1 MGGQVL
7 NQTFA
12 LAAFAQMTDLHLVD
26 DQSPL
31 RVEFLDRFADPGPL
45 NASTY
50 PTTAAYRAHECLS
63 TQVVDAMCRAL
74 RRVARGP
81 RTGQP
86 LSFTVVSGDAV
97 DNCQFNEVRW
107 YIDLLDGGVAVT
119 PSSGR
124 SFDHSVTGDSLGL
137 DIHYWHPA
145 NKQFELHNSNGPG
158 LDLAFQAG
166 FPDVLQL
173 PGAARETF
181 TGTGL
186 GMPWFAVFGNH
197 DVLVQGNVPV
207 WYDLFGLNVRDVAVG
222 EFKRTGVAEALPNQ
236 LVDLSDYIALAK
248 LAIFQ
253 DFAGVL
259 VPADGDRRLL
269 DQGQFIDEHFVT
281 HGQPDGHGF
290 TLGSHDAHYI
300 IPDEPTALVRHVV
313 LDTTNPIG
321 GANGL
326 LDDDQWNWLKGVLK
340 TGSSRYL
347 SDDKHNPAII
357 EQPGVD
363 DVLFVIH
370 CHHTISTMDNVLY
383 PPPFPVH
390 HGGELE
396 DLLLRFP
403 NVILMVNGHNHKNEI
418 IAHQRP
424 WPFTMPGGFWE
435 VNTASHIDWPIQSR
449 LFEVT
454 CGGGV
459 ISVFTTMVDA
469 DAPLDWRD
477 EDIHN
482 PAALASLAREVAA
495 NDLQQRDRNVPT
507 RPGQVEDRN
516 VQLLLPAP
524 IALPNPPTFGSP
536 VALTAAGEGLSP
548 QPILLAGADDD
559 DAGWQGVL
567 TGTDLVLTPSGV
579 KLRAVAAAIN
589 ADTRMEVFGVDPD
602 GAPWHRLQLTPD
614 ASGDAG
620 WSAWT
625 PLPVPPSGSLTCIA
639 ATLAA
644 DGRVEVFGS
653 DTLSDPGPDGQPGG
667 LWHAVQTT
675 PGASTLTDW
684 TPFAGGEGGFTQLAV
699 ATNDDG
705 RVELFG
711 IATVGAEVMH
721 RSQTAPGQWAGS
733 AWRSLGL
740 ITTSI
745 ATTHYSGTLYLVAA
759 GEDGQ
764 VFHTHQTI
772 PGGAVWATWEQ
783 LDADS
788 TWARFAIRHLA
799 ACVESA
805 ALAVVGVDADGRL
818 LLRRKDLLF
827 DVPFGPW
834 TDLPG
839 RLRGAMLPAT
849 RPMIGWPGDQDSTV
863 GGAVSLELNVHGGKA
878 PYRWAFAGLPSGVV
892 GDDVTGHLTGTAAP
906 GGPGA
911 SVVIATVTDTN
922 HLSSTTTFTWRV
934 LTTIPDVV
942 GLTEADA
949 ATALQAAGVSLGRVS
964 LNNQCLDFA
973 GKVVLQDV
981 PAGTSRP
988 LGAPVNLDISSGH
1001 GPHGKPC
1008 ILQ

>member
-1 MGGQVL
+1 MGGQVT
-7 NQTFA
+7 NQTFS
-12 LAAFAQMTDLHLVD
+12 LAAFAQMTDLHVVD

-45 NASTY
+45 HASTY
-50 PTTAAYRAHECLS
+50 PTYAAYRAHECMS
-63 TQVVDAMCRAL
+63 THVVDAMCRAL

-173 PGAARETF
+173 PGVARETF

-197 DVLVQGNVPV
+197 DVLVQGNVPIG
-207 WYDLFGLNVRDVAVG
+207 YDLFGLNVRDVAVG

-253 DFAGVL
+253 DFSGVL
-259 VPADGDRRLL
+259 VPADADRRLL

-290 TLGSHDAHYI
+290 TPGSHDAHYI

-321 GANGL
+321 GPRGL
-326 LDDDQWNWLKGVLK
+326 IDDDQWNWLKETLK

-347 SDDKHNPAII
+347 SDDKHNPTII
-357 EQPGVD
+357 EQPGTE

-390 HGGELE
+390 HGDELE

-403 NVILMVNGHNHKNEI
+403 NVILMVNGHNHKNQI
-418 IAHQRP
+418 TAHQRP

-435 VNTASHIDWPIQSR
+435 VTTASHIDWPVQSR
-449 LFEVT
+449 LFEIT

-459 ISVFTTMVDA
+459 VSVFTTLVDP
-469 DAPLDWRD
+469 DAPLDWRGA
-477 EDIHN
+477 DIRT
-482 PAALASLAREVAA
+482 PPVLASLARELAA
-495 NDLQQRDRNVPT
+495 NDLQERTRGVVNRPGDPVDRNT
-507 RPGQVEDRN
+507 
-516 VQLLLPAP
+516 QLLLPAP
-524 IALPNPPTFGSP
+524 FALPDPPIFGSP
-536 VALTAAGEGLSP
+536 VALAVTAEGFRQQVVVAGTDDNDTAWQGT
-548 QPILLAGADDD
+548 LAGDELQFA
-559 DAGWQGVL
+559 
-567 TGTDLVLTPSGV
+567 PS
-579 KLRAVAAAIN
+579 KPRLRAVAAATN
-589 ADTRMEVFGVDPD
+589 ADGRVEVFGVDPD
-602 GAPWHRLQLTPD
+602 GAPWHRWQLTAGAD
-614 ASGDAG
+614 GDPG

-625 PLPVPPSGSLTCIA
+625 RLPGTLTSIT
-639 ATLAA
+639 ATRTA
-644 DGRVEVFGS
+644 DGRLEVFGS

-667 LWHAVQTT
+667 IWRAVQTA
-675 PGASTLTDW
+675 PGAITLSDW
-684 TPFAGGEGGFTQLAV
+684 APFAGGEGGFTQV
-699 ATNDDG
+699 AAGTNPDG

-711 IATVGAEVMH
+711 VASVGAEVFH
-721 RSQTAPGQWAGS
+721 RVQTAPGQWAG
-733 AWRSLGL
+733 AVWRPLGL
-740 ITTSI
+740 TAGSI
-745 ATTHYSGTLYLVAA
+745 AVASGQGTLHLFAT

-764 VFHTHQTI
+764 VFHSHQTTS
-772 PGGAVWATWEQ
+772 GGAVWTPWGQ
-783 LDADS
+783 LDADVV
-788 TWARFAIRHLA
+788 WASYNVRHLA
-799 ACVESA
+799 AG
-805 ALAVVGVDADGRL
+805 AVLGTLVLLGADADGQL
-818 LLRRKDLLF
+818 LMRHQNLL
-827 DVPFGPW
+827 DDTDFGPW
-834 TDLPG
+834 TGLPG
-839 RLRGAMLPAT
+839 RLRGGLLPAT
-849 RPMIGWPGDQDSTV
+849 RPVAGWPGDQDSTV
-863 GGAVSLELNVHGGKA
+863 GDAVSLELNVQGGKA
-878 PYRWAFAGLPSGVV
+878 PYRWAFAGLPSGVA
-892 GDDVTGHLTGTAAP
+892 GDDGTGHLTGTAVP
-906 GGPGA
+906 GGPGV
-911 SVVIATVTDTN
+911 SVVTATVTDTN
-922 HLSSTTTFTWRV
+922 HLFSTTTFTWRV
-934 LTTIPDVV
+934 LTTVPDVL
-942 GLTEADA
+942 GLTEAEA
-949 ATALQAAGVSLGRVS
+949 ATALQAAGASLGRVS
-964 LNNQCLDFA
+964 LNSQCLDFA

-981 PAGTSRP
+981 PAGTRWP
-988 LGAPVNLDISSGH
+988 LGAPVDVGISTGRNS
-1001 GPHGKPC
+1001 HGKPC